1 MDERTGHTEPHEPAA
16 KSRTTWLSTYQPSR
30 SHGAPHVAPN
40 LQSNKRYKLQDT
52 TKCQHSKRY
61 KKEAQKTP
69 TCCRDNLKLW
79 LRLSINSV
87 CWTACLTEMRTA
99 FPESSGINSDIKPSR
114 LFTQCRTSV
123 PSSHTASP
131 FSGPSKQVLHGV
143 YPFRPRRFSFQISRK
158 FVSSSNAN
166 SHLRGH
172 QIWAPNFQDLAH
184 GTVARTYIILYI
196 YIGATQLACNSPWL
210 PWLPLTDKCDL
221 RHGTTWQP
229 HPHKVQSMSRAN
241 ELMNANDS

>member
-1 MDERTGHTEPHEPAA
+1 M
-16 KSRTTWLSTYQPSR
+16 
-30 SHGAPHVAPN
+30 APN

-69 TCCRDNLKLW
+69 TCCRDSLKLW
-79 LRLSINSV
+79 LRLSISV

-114 LFTQCRTSV
+114 LFTQCRTPV
-123 PSSHTASP
+123 PPSHTASP

-158 FVSSSNAN
+158 HVSSSNAN

-184 GTVARTYIILYI
+184 GTVARTYIILYRR
-196 YIGATQLACNSPWL
+196 YTTSLQQ
-210 PWLPLTDKCDL
+210 PLTALTALDWL
-221 RHGTTWQP
+221 TNVISGMGLHGNHTRT
-229 HPHKVQSMSRAN
+229 KSRACP
-241 ELMNANDS
+241 ELMSYIMGLHMTAYICSSSMYNIVQPTGDGAV

>member
-1 MDERTGHTEPHEPAA
+1 
-16 KSRTTWLSTYQPSR
+16 
-30 SHGAPHVAPN
+30 VAPN

-61 KKEAQKTP
+61 KKKAQKTP

-79 LRLSINSV
+79 LRLSISV

-158 FVSSSNAN
+158 HVSSSNAN

-184 GTVARTYIILYI
+184 GTVARTYIILYRR
-196 YIGATQLACNSPWL
+196 YTTSLQQ
-210 PWLPLTDKCDL
+210 PLTALTALTALDWLTNVTWDYMA
-221 RHGTTWQP
+221 TTPAQSP
-229 HPHKVQSMSRAN
+229 EHVQS
-241 ELMNANDS
+241 